1 MWIKRGTRSSGK
13 CFLIIHNKKKLF
25 FDEQEVVESV
35 FLIIYNKK
43 LFFDEQEAVETC
55 TRRDFFFS

>member
-1 MWIKRGTRSSGK
+1 M
-13 CFLIIHNKKKLF
+13 KKKLF